1 MNRLVVIGPSE
12 RRDAARVRTYAETHV
27 YKPGPGVP
35 SPGDDPHFV
44 THLWGLRVVFS
55 ITDFG
60 GRRVRMLSV
69 SVMDRPGVRPHPGIV
84 QEIARLY
91 GFTGTVIDWE
101 ITLIEGG
108 VVMVEQ
114 PVPDE
119 HGPS

>member
-12 RRDAARVRTYAETHV
+12 RRDAARVRSYAEAHV

-44 THLWGLRVVFS
+44 TYLWGLRVVFS
-55 ITDFG
+55 ITECAAHQ
-60 GRRVRMLSV
+60 VRMLSM
-69 SVMDRPGVRPHPGIV
+69 SVTDRPGVRPHPGIV
-84 QEIARLY
+84 QEVAHLY
-91 GFTGTVIDWE
+91 GFTGSLLDWE

-114 PVPDE
+114 PVPGE